1 MSDRLGGRGGEAVD
15 RSCLQSCPRLHN
27 VRKTRDRCVQVTE
40 GWHGGRVVDGG
51 GENGGRTDDCA
62 GEAGGREGAVHGQCS
77 ETEYTEG
84 GLKLE

>member
-51 GENGGRTDDCA
+51 VKMVDALMSVLGRGG
-62 GEAGGREGAVHGQCS
+62 
-77 ETEYTEG
+77 
-84 GLKLE
+84 